1 MNLKIQSLHFDA
13 SQALKS
19 FIEERA
25 NKLVQFYDKIIAVEV
40 TLRVD
45 NASETDNKFAEIR
58 LSIPGDDLFAK
69 KQAKSFEEAVDIV
82 CDALRKQIKKHKE
95 KVRGV

>member
-13 SQALKS
+13 SQALKN

-25 NKLVQFYDKIIAVEV
+25 AKLTQLYDGIIAVEV
-40 TLRVD
+40 TLRLE

-58 LSIPGDDLFAK
+58 LSIPGADLFAK
-69 KQAKSFEEAVDIV
+69 KHSKSFEESVDLV
-82 CDALRKQIKKHKE
+82 CDALKKQISKHKE